1 LYQIL
6 GTIFPV
12 NFLDAKAFMRNF
24 HTIEEIVLQHSTRNM
39 DKIQAHFPNE
49 HTKNAV
55 NAFIKLDKGV
65 VFIYT
70 GFYVAGFAETDGPLG
85 AYFLAK
91 AFEKLG
97 YTSVIITDSFCEDY
111 FPDIKTLYIPLEGLS
126 AQEIDMILNTYK
138 PICHLSIERC
148 GQNAQGDY
156 LNARGVSVKEFT
168 APVDE
173 LFKKGSQTAPSFGI
187 GDGGN
192 EVGMGSFAAILKDKE
207 FFYDY
212 CVIPCDYP
220 MIASVSNWGGYG
232 FIAELEKV
240 LQVNV
245 LPAFE
250 EVEKYLEFIVSKG
263 SVDGIKR
270 ESVMSVDGKEWSL
283 EPEILNALKEYA
295 TKG

>member
-1 LYQIL
+1 MQ
-6 GTIFPV
+6 TFQSV
-12 NFLDAKAFMRNF
+12 
-24 HTIEEIVLQHSTRNM
+24 EEIVLQHSTRHM
-39 DKIQAHFPNE
+39 DKIQALFPFE
-49 HTKNAV
+49 HTKKAV
-55 NAFIKLDKGV
+55 NAFVQLERGV

-70 GFYVAGFAETDGPLG
+70 GFYVAGFAETDGPIG

-91 AFEKLG
+91 AFEKIG
-97 YTSVIITDSFCEDY
+97 FRPIIVTDSFCEGY
-111 FPDIKTLYIPLEGLS
+111 FPEIETLYIPLSGLHVNEYE
-126 AQEIDMILNTYK
+126 ALLNEYN
-138 PICHLSIERC
+138 PVAHFSIERC

-173 LFKKGSQTAPSFGI
+173 LFALGSKSAPSFGI

-192 EVGMGSFAAILKDKE
+192 EVGMGSFATILQNKE

-212 CVIPCDYP
+212 CVIACDYP

-232 FIAELEKV
+232 FIAELERV
-240 LQVNV
+240 LHVSL
-245 LPAFE
+245 LPSFE
-250 EVEKYLEFIVSKG
+250 AVEQYLAFIVAKG

-270 ESVMSVDGKEWSL
+270 ESVMSVDGKEWAL
-283 EPEILNALKEYA
+283 EPEILKALKDYA

>member
-1 LYQIL
+1 
-6 GTIFPV
+6 
-12 NFLDAKAFMRNF
+12 MRNF
-24 HTIEEIVLQHSTRNM
+24 HTIEEITLQHSTRHM

-49 HTKNAV
+49 HTKHAV
-55 NAFIKLDKGV
+55 NAFLKLEKGV

-97 YTSVIITDSFCEDY
+97 YTPVIITDSFCEDY
-111 FPDIKTLYIPLEGLS
+111 FPDIKTLYIPINGLS
-126 AQEIDMILNTYK
+126 HDEYTLLLNTYK
-138 PICHLSIERC
+138 PVAHLSIERC

-156 LNARGVSVKEFT
+156 LNARGISVKEFT

-173 LFKKGSQTAPSFGI
+173 LFKLGSKTAPSFGI

-192 EVGMGSFAAILKDKE
+192 EVGMGSFAEVLKNKE

-232 FIAELEKV
+232 FIAELEKQLHV
-240 LQVNV
+240 TL
-245 LPAFE
+245 LPEFGT
-250 EVEKYLEFIVSKG
+250 VEKYLEFIVSKG

-270 ESVMSVDGKEWSL
+270 ESVMSVDGKEWAL
-283 EPEILNALKEYA
+283 EPEILQSLKDYA